1 MVLPVGSHLQE
12 NRMLSGTLT
21 AALVWLVTV
30 SGTLPAGTTLQAA
43 PALDNTYY
51 AQLDGVT

>member
-1 MVLPVGSHLQE
+1 MVLPSGSHLQE
-12 NRMLSGTLT
+12 KRMLSGTLT
-21 AALVWLVTV
+21 AALVWLVTAT
-30 SGTLPAGTTLQAA
+30 GTLPVGTTLQAA

>member
-1 MVLPVGSHLQE
+1 VLPFGSHPQE

-21 AALVWLVTV
+21 AALIWLVTA
-30 SGTLPAGTTLQAA
+30 SGTLPVGTTLQAA